1 MVDISDDDAKEDH
14 PNGNDVVDVQK
25 EVVNEPT
32 DGQEENMQIVVE
44 PENGELQNLPLEQLV
59 KVVEEY
65 IGSKVNTK
73 DWALDNI
80 VYVHYGVDE
89 RAALPREVWRKI
101 WFFLFTT
108 ISRLPL
114 EEFGQIDIDF
124 SAYGHD
130 RGIIG

>member
-1 MVDISDDDAKEDH
+1 MTVDISDDDQEEAH
-14 PNGNDVVDVQK
+14 PNVVDVQK
-25 EVVNEPT
+25 EVVNEAT
-32 DGQEENMQIVVE
+32 DGQEENMQIVAE

-59 KVVEEY
+59 KVVGEY
-65 IGSKVNTK
+65 IESEVNTK

-80 VYVHYGVDE
+80 VYVHYGVEE
-89 RAALPREVWRKI
+89 RAPLPKEVWRKV
-101 WFFLFTT
+101 WFFLFSE

-124 SAYGHD
+124 CAYGHD